1 MLIWVLRL
9 VSHRLA
15 LAKGSTRSV
24 SFPRLALAIRVP
36 HGPLVLHSWL
46 YFQEV
51 FISSEPVELQEFER
65 KYFFQKIDSSIPAD
79 I

>member
-1 MLIWVLRL
+1 MDHNIKADMLILVLRL
-9 VSHRLA
+9 ASHILT

-46 YFQEV
+46 YFQV

-65 KYFFQKIDSSIPAD
+65 K
-79 I
+79 